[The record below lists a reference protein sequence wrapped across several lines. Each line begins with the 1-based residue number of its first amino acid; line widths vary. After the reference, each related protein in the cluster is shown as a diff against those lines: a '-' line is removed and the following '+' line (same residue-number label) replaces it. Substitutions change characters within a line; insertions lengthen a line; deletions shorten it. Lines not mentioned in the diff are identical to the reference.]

1 MKHPFLQFEIKCR
14 VVAHLA
20 EWYFCNLKDPKFKP
34 QRFGNS
40 LNFLLNEL
48 FVTDLQQTNLWKA
61 HKIAQGAKN

>member
-48 FVTDLQQTNLWKA
+48 FVTDLQQTNL
-61 HKIAQGAKN
+61 